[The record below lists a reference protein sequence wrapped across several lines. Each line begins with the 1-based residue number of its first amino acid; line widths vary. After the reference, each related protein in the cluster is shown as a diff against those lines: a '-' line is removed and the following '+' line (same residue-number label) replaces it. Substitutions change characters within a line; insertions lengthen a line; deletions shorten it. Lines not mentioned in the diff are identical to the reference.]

1 MLTGKRGERRGRRNA
16 AVPVPAGRL
25 VPPAAIRLRVRQ
37 PAASAAGRGALFFI
51 KSEGTGGGFGE
62 NRRLFVN
69 FFRKSSFFFAIPG
82 HLWYATLAFLWAR
95 FLFNKS
101 MYFSSRFFYKRDLE
115 RMFQILWV

>member
-1 MLTGKRGERRGRRNA
+1 MLNVGVGDQHAVDAVRREGELG
-16 AVPVPAGRL
+16 VGDL
-25 VPPAAIRLRVRQ
+25 VPSLPQ
-37 PAASAAGRGALFFI
+37 PAAGAAGRGALFFI